1 MPLKTTFC
9 ALPDELEDEVDELE
23 ELDVDE
29 LDELDE
35 VEFFTTGFS
44 TGVGVGVE
52 VLEELL
58 PPPPPQADN
67 KAITLINPHCLRAG
81 TTKPLFH

>member
-1 MPLKTTFC
+1 
-9 ALPDELEDEVDELE
+9 LPEELEDEVDELE
-23 ELDVDE
+23 ELDDVDE

-44 TGVGVGVE
+44 TGGVGVGVE

-58 PPPPPQADN
+58 PPPPPQAVI